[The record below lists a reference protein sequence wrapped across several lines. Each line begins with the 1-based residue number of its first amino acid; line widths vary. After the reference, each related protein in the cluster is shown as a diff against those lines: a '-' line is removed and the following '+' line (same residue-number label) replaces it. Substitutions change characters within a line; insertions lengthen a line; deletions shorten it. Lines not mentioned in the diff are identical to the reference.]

1 MKIKYR
7 FIHNRKKVLNAMGE
21 ALVQIE
27 AYQDGKKSY
36 FSTGIYL
43 KPSEWRQCEVVNRH
57 DAMMLN
63 GMLAEQLMKLQRIEI
78 EVWRSCTTPTLQHLR
93 NGWRQKPT
101 SPALLAFAEEMLSTS
116 NRAQSTKRN
125 LLSTARA
132 LHHFRPVSLH
142 EIDESA
148 LADFER
154 HLRARGNNP
163 NTIAKHFHN
172 LRTILN
178 AAVKLHF
185 VAPDIVAC
193 EHFNRHMEKREY
205 TTLSREEMDRIAHV
219 DVYPA
224 VRDAF
229 LFCCHTG
236 LRYSDYIRL
245 RDEHFCYKEKVL
257 WIELRMQKTK
267 QKVSLPIIPLTQLL
281 GDIGSHPPIPCN
293 AQTNKQ
299 LRRIAEEA
307 GIKKRITFHTAR
319 HTFATQLLSKG
330 VPITTVQALLGHSS
344 VRTTQVYAEVK
355 LCTILNDLQRVLR

>member
-63 GMLAEQLMKLQRIEI
+63 GMLAELLMKLQRIEV

-101 SPALLAFAEEMLSTS
+101 SPVLLAFAEEMLATS
-116 NRAQSTKRN
+116 SRAQSTKRN

-132 LHHFRPVSLH
+132 LHRFRPMSLH

-163 NTIAKHFHN
+163 STIAKHFHN

-178 AAVKLHF
+178 EAVKLHLA
-185 VAPDIVAC
+185 APDIVTF
-193 EHFNRHMEKREY
+193 EHFKRHMEKREY
-205 TTLSREEMDRIAHV
+205 TTLSREEMERIAQTSIFP
-219 DVYPA
+219 D

-245 RDEHFCYKEKVL
+245 RDEHFCYKEQTL
-257 WIELRMQKTK
+257 WIELRMKKTK
-267 QKVSLPIIPLTQLL
+267 RKVSLPITSLALLL
-281 GDIGSHPPIPCN
+281 GDVGSHPPIPCN

-299 LRRIAEEA
+299 LKRIVELA
-307 GIKKRITFHTAR
+307 GIRKRVTFHTAR
-319 HTFATQLLSKG
+319 HTFATMLLSKG
-330 VPITTVQALLGHSS
+330 VPITTVQALMGHSS

-355 LCTILNDLQRVLR
+355 KYTILHDLQRALR